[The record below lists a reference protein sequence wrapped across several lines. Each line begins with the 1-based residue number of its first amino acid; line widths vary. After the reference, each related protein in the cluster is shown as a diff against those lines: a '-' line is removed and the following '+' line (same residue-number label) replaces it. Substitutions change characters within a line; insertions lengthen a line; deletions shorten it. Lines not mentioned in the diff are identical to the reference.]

1 MVKNKDTFPL
11 EKMAQVL
18 DVARS
23 SYYLPQKP
31 SKRCI
36 ENQKILEK
44 AREVYHKSRG
54 TYGSPRIHASLNR
67 LGIQCSRPRVAR
79 LMKKINLQAKMV
91 KAWKRTTKRNEEHRA
106 EPNHLSQRFDV
117 TEPNKVWVSDIT
129 YVPTEEGWL
138 YVSLVIRSF
147 FLEKWWDCLWERL

>member
-1 MVKNKDTFPL
+1 MRTHVKIFHV

-36 ENQKILEK
+36 
-44 AREVYHKSRG
+44 HKSRSAYAG
-54 TYGSPRIHASLNR
+54 PRIHASLNR
-67 LGIQCSRPRVAR
+67 LGMQCSRPRVVR

-91 KAWKRTTKRNEEHRA
+91 KAWKKTTKRNQEHSA

-117 TEPNKVWVSDIT
+117 TEPNKVRVSDIT

-147 FLEKWWDCLWERL
+147 F

>member
-54 TYGSPRIHASLNR
+54 TYGSPRIHAELKR
-67 LGIQCSRPRVAR
+67 VGTPCSRPRVAR
-79 LMKKINLQAKMV
+79 LMRKASISSKI
-91 KAWKRTTKRNEEHRA
+91 
-106 EPNHLSQRFDV
+106 
-117 TEPNKVWVSDIT
+117 
-129 YVPTEEGWL
+129 
-138 YVSLVIRSF
+138 
-147 FLEKWWDCLWERL
+147 